1 MAAQLHDEKTPN
13 SLEEAQDFIFAIM
26 EDIENI
32 WGKLRSQEWPAHV
45 KSQGE
50 YEQWH
55 MKASAAKRHKEKR
68 LSWLQD
74 FCRDNFAVYYTSK
87 RSLMIAMQERE
98 LQTPDFLRDEIIES
112 SNGHAPFLAEKAAL
126 QHLREALIEDKPQR
140 PEISLSLQ
148 SQKHLELIMQRLLLA
163 RQSAELTQTEVS
175 EMLGFES
182 NVLGGWERGRVSPTL
197 VNIFRLCAIYQVDP
211 VAILTGESSASRED
225 LELILQQFEA
235 GRDYLKGLLGE

>member
-1 MAAQLHDEKTPN
+1 MAIPTNIANLYQAQSMLLKEMEETEK
-13 SLEEAQDFIFAIM
+13 
-26 EDIENI
+26 I
-32 WGKLRSQEWPAHV
+32 WGQLNSDGFRKGFNSQNEYASWRVRAGDAYGYKKKLVTELRDYIQERF
-45 KSQGE
+45 GE
-50 YEQWH
+50 YYPDSASLRLALMEQTLE
-55 MKASAAKRHKEKR
+55 APD
-68 LSWLQD
+68 WLQE
-74 FCRDNFAVYYTSK
+74 A
-87 RSLMIAMQERE
+87 E
-98 LQTPDFLRDEIIES
+98 PD
-112 SNGHAPFLAEKAAL
+112 APALAE
-126 QHLREALIEDKPQR
+126 QHLQEVLGNDKPPR